1 MQTIDLSMLISGGGV
16 TIQPHKRDYGVQQ
29 IEEAELVEQRQKERS
44 FFCWVTPQK
53 ATTAGALCQSEARSQ
68 VLPPGLPCGCRA
80 QTLGPSSTAFP
91 GHSRAGLEEE
101 QLGQNRRP
109 NQDYN
114 PGCRCHRQRI
124 SLTLD
129 IMQGANNL
137 KAKVNIE
144 VQMASELAIAAIEKN
159 GGVVTTAFYDPRSL
173 EIPCIPVPFF
183 LCGQPIPK
191 QMLTRT
197 ALVPYYTDA
206 KNHGYPA
213 DRAKFPEARLELTR
227 KYGYVLP
234 DIIKDELFKMLVH

>member
-29 IEEAELVEQRQKERS
+29 IEE
-44 FFCWVTPQK
+44 
-53 ATTAGALCQSEARSQ
+53 
-68 VLPPGLPCGCRA
+68 
-80 QTLGPSSTAFP
+80 
-91 GHSRAGLEEE
+91 
-101 QLGQNRRP
+101 
-109 NQDYN
+109 
-114 PGCRCHRQRI
+114 
-124 SLTLD
+124 TLD

-227 KYGYVLP
+227 KTKSMDKEECTKKFLEGKKKKSRESKSERNISQEHLAGN
-234 DIIKDELFKMLVH
+234 